1 MAALGLALV
10 LAVACTA
17 ADAPRDPRDPRA
29 SPTPMRSADAAAS
42 ARAPDGASRDA
53 AGAAEGAVLAAAAEL
68 DATRAM
74 RIETAVQRAITAG
87 RTPGAVVAVVEH
99 GQLAFLRAWGSRRL
113 EPDRQPMAD
122 DTLFDLASLTKPLV
136 TATLVMLLVERGKL
150 ALGEPASRWLPL
162 LRRGDKS
169 AITVEQLLLHTAG
182 FPAALALA
190 DFRLG
195 KAQALEKVAAAPL
208 AQAPGTKYLYSD
220 LGYIVL
226 GELVATVAGMPL
238 DGFAERELFAPLS
251 MRDTAFRPRPEL
263 SARAASTEMRDGRWL
278 TGEVHDPRAHLLGGV
293 AGHAGLFSTAADV
306 ARFARMILGGGTLEG
321 RRVLAER
328 TVAALLQPR
337 AIPGGQ
343 RALFGDLPLGG
354 AVSHT
359 GFTGTYL
366 RIDRARDLA
375 LVVLANGVHP
385 RGAGD
390 VRAMRLEVVDAVMS
404 TPGPRA
410 PASGAVLPG
419 IDVLAAG
426 AFAELRGKRV
436 ALLTHDAARTAA
448 GETTLA
454 TLATAPGVKL
464 VALLSPEH
472 GMGVDADGNVADAR
486 EPRTGLLVRSL
497 YGARRRPT
505 AADFGNAE
513 VLVVDLCDVGARFF
527 TYASTLGYAL
537 EAAAAARLPVL
548 VVDRPNP
555 LGGAVEGPV
564 RDADRE
570 SFVAYHPVPVRH
582 GMTLGELARLF
593 AAERKLSVPVGV
605 VAARGWR
612 RSQRFAD
619 TGLTWTRPSP
629 NLPSA
634 AAALAYPGVAL
645 LETTNLS
652 VGRGT
657 DRPFQLV
664 GAPWV
669 DAARLS
675 AALGAAGLSGVR
687 FAAARFT
694 PSRDPFRGQACPGVS
709 VEVTDPATFAPVRAG
724 LEIARQLRILH
735 GAAFRAEGMG
745 TLLAHRATLDALL
758 AGKTVDEMARTW
770 QPALA
775 EFERRRQP
783 FLLYPP

>member
-1 MAALGLALV
+1 MAPG
-10 LAVACTA
+10 
-17 ADAPRDPRDPRA
+17 
-29 SPTPMRSADAAAS
+29 
-42 ARAPDGASRDA
+42 
-53 AGAAEGAVLAAAAEL
+53 AEL
-68 DATRAM
+68 DAARAQ
-74 RIETAVQRAITAG
+74 RIDASVQRAVSAG

-99 GQLAFLRAWGSRRL
+99 GQLAFLRAWGSRRV
-113 EPDRQPMAD
+113 EPDRQAMAE

-136 TATLVMLLVERGKL
+136 TATLAMLLVERGKL
-150 ALGEPASRWLPL
+150 ALDAPASRWLPL
-162 LRRGDKS
+162 LRRGDK
-169 AITVEQLLLHTAG
+169 APITVEQLLLHTAG

-190 DFRLG
+190 DFRQG
-195 KAQALEKVAAAPL
+195 KAQALERIAAAPL
-208 AQAPGTKYLYSD
+208 AHAPGAKYLYSD
-220 LGYIVL
+220 LGYILL

-238 DGFAERELFAPLS
+238 DALAEREIFAPLA
-251 MRDTAFRPRPEL
+251 MRDTAFRPRAEL

-278 TGEVHDPRAHLLGGV
+278 TGEAHDPRARLLGGV

-306 ARFARMILGGGTLEG
+306 ARFARMILGGGALEG
-321 RRVLAER
+321 RRVLTEH
-328 TVAALLQPR
+328 TVVALLQPR

-385 RGAGD
+385 RGGGD

-404 TPGPRA
+404 TPGSTRA
-410 PASGAVLPG
+410 PTGGAVMAG

-454 TLATAPGVKL
+454 TLAAAASVKL

-472 GMGVDADGNVADAR
+472 GMGVNADGNVADAR
-486 EPRTGLLVRSL
+486 EPHTGLLVRSL

-505 AADFGNAE
+505 PADFGNAE
-513 VLVVDLCDVGARFF
+513 VLVIDLCDVGVRFF

-537 EAAAAARLPVL
+537 EAAALARLPVL

-555 LGGAVEGPV
+555 LGGAAEGPV

-629 NLPSA
+629 NLPSVA
-634 AAALAYPGVAL
+634 SAVVYPGVAL
-645 LETTNLS
+645 LETTNVS

-669 DAARLS
+669 DSTRLS
-675 AALGAAGLSGVR
+675 AALGAAGLAGVR

-694 PSRDPFRGQACPGVS
+694 PTQDPFAGQACAGVS
-709 VEVTDPATFAPVRAG
+709 VEVTDPPTFAPVRAG

-745 TLLAHRATLDALL
+745 TLLAHRATLDALR

-775 EFERRRQP
+775 DFERRRQP

>member
-1 MAALGLALV
+1 V
-10 LAVACTA
+10 
-17 ADAPRDPRDPRA
+17 ADAPA
-29 SPTPMRSADAAAS
+29 AAAAAS
-42 ARAPDGASRDA
+42 PATTKAPGGAAATVALDAARA
-53 AGAAEGAVLAAAAEL
+53 E
-68 DATRAM
+68 
-74 RIETAVQRAITAG
+74 RIGTAVQRATSA
-87 RTPGAVVAVVEH
+87 RRAPGAVVAVVER
-99 GQLAFLRAWGSRRL
+99 GQLAFLRAWGNRRL
-113 EPDRQPMAD
+113 EPDPQPMVE
-122 DTLFDLASLTKPLV
+122 DTVFDLASLTKPLATT
-136 TATLVMLLVERGKL
+136 TAVMLLVERGKL
-150 ALGEPASRWLPL
+150 GLGEPASRWLPL
-162 LRRGDKS
+162 LRRGDKATIS
-169 AITVEQLLLHTAG
+169 VEQLLLHTAG

-190 DFRLG
+190 DFRQG
-195 KAQALEKVAAAPL
+195 KAKALENIAAAPL
-208 AQAPGTKYLYSD
+208 AHAPGAKYLYSD
-220 LGYIVL
+220 LGYILL
-226 GELVATVAGMPL
+226 GELVATVAGQPF
-238 DGFAERELFAPLS
+238 DAFAEREIFAPLG

-263 SARAASTEMRDGRWL
+263 AARAASTEMRDGRWL
-278 TGEVHDPRAHLLGGV
+278 AGEVHDPRAQLLGGV
-293 AGHAGLFSTAADV
+293 TGHAGLFSTAADV
-306 ARFARMILGGGTLEG
+306 ARFARMILAGGALDG
-321 RRVLAER
+321 RRVLSES
-328 TVAALLQPR
+328 TVGALLRPR

-390 VRAMRLEVVDAVMS
+390 VRAMRQEVVDAVMS
-404 TPGPRA
+404 TPG
-410 PASGAVLPG
+410 SGGSPSGGVVAPG
-419 IDVLAAG
+419 IDVLAAA
-426 AFAELRGKRV
+426 AFAQLRGKRV

-454 TLATAPGVKL
+454 TLAGAPGVKL

-472 GMGVDADGNVADAR
+472 GMGVDADGHVADAR
-486 EPRTGLLVRSL
+486 EPRTGLVVRSL
-497 YGARRRPT
+497 YGARRRPA

-548 VVDRPNP
+548 VLDRPNP
-555 LGGAVEGPV
+555 VGGAIEGPV
-564 RDADRE
+564 RDAQRE
-570 SFVAYHPVPVRH
+570 SFVAYHTVPVRH

-593 AAERKLSVPVGV
+593 ASERQLSVAVDV

-612 RSQRFAD
+612 RGLRFAD

-634 AAALAYPGVAL
+634 VAAHAYAGVAL
-645 LETTNLS
+645 LETTNVS

-669 DAARLS
+669 DATRLR
-675 AALGAAGLSGVR
+675 AALAAAALPGVR
-687 FAAARFT
+687 FAEARFT
-694 PSRDPFRGQACPGVS
+694 PRQDPFRGQPCAGVS
-709 VEVTDPATFAPVRAG
+709 LEVTDPATFTPVRAG
-724 LEIARQLRILH
+724 LEIARQLHMLH

-758 AGKTVDEMARTW
+758 AGKTVEEMERAW

-775 EFERRRQP
+775 DFERRRQP
-783 FLLYPP
+783 FLLYPR